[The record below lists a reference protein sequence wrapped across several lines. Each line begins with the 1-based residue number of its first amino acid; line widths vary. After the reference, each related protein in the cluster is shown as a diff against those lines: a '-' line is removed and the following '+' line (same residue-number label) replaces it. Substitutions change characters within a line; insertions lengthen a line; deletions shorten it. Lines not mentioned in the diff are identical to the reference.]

1 MANPN
6 LRTKHNYDAFEVVSA
21 LQKCIRRGLEEDAL
35 YWAYELAESP
45 NKNYYTWLWAR
56 LKVIACEDV
65 GPANPIMP
73 LLIDVLWCNW
83 KEKKE
88 ERLWYTN
95 AVVALVRSPKSRIV
109 DNALNMLLSED
120 KLGWRRD
127 KPIPYEENEP
137 IPLCSGDE
145 SKLENPAPPKDFTRK
160 IPWFAMD
167 MHTPAGKQYGLGK
180 KDFYENGAV
189 LANKVLDDPYE
200 KRAKAGDLELEK
212 QKEKENRWK

>member
-1 MANPN
+1 MAKPH

-35 YWAYELAESP
+35 YWAYELAELPS
-45 NKNYYTWLWAR
+45 NNYYSWLWAR

-65 GPANPIMP
+65 GPANPLMP
-73 LLIDVLWCNW
+73 LLIDVLWRNW
-83 KEKKE
+83 KEKKG

-109 DNALNMLLSED
+109 DNALNMQLSED
-120 KLGWRRD
+120 ELGWRRD
-127 KPIPYEENEP
+127 KPIPYEEDEP
-137 IPLCSGDE
+137 IPPGSVGE
-145 SKLENPAPPKDFTRK
+145 SKLENPATPIDFARK
-160 IPWFAMD
+160 IPPFAMD

-180 KDFYENGAV
+180 KDFYQSGAV
-189 LANKVLDDPYE
+189 LANKALDDPYE
-200 KRAKAGDLELEK
+200 ERAKAGDLELEK